1 VAHFIRQSV
10 RRMNRPE
17 RRISKAALDQLASY
31 HWPGNVRKLQ
41 KTVERAI
48 ILWQEG
54 PFTFDLLASQAH
66 GDAGTRA
73 KSPEKNTTLL
83 TRDELKCQERQGI
96 INALKQTNGKVAGP
110 RGSAQLLGMNP
121 RP

>member
-1 VAHFIRQSV
+1 MAHFIRQSV

-54 PFTFDLLASQAH
+54 PFTFDLLASQDTWGRRNTREVSGEEHHPA
-66 GDAGTRA
+66 DA
-73 KSPEKNTTLL
+73 
-83 TRDELKCQERQGI
+83 
-96 INALKQTNGKVAGP
+96 
-110 RGSAQLLGMNP
+110 
-121 RP
+121 